1 MYQKSRAWIELDMTN
16 LEKNVAFFRR
26 TLPEGCRLMPAV
38 KANAY
43 GHGAVP
49 VSREL
54 QRLGITDYCVAS
66 AEEGKELREA
76 GIGGTILVLGYTHP
90 REFGVL
96 EAYHL
101 TQTVVDMAY
110 AKSLKDC
117 GKELDVHV
125 GIDTGMH
132 RLGIPWEQAKE
143 ITELQQANG
152 IHITGVFSH
161 LCMADGRGAAEE
173 EVTRQQIARFDAA
186 VNELRAAGMRKISTH
201 LQSSYG
207 VLNYPECR
215 YDLAR
220 IGIALYGVKSRGE
233 DVSRVPAEVFPV
245 LSLKSRIACIQ
256 PVPAGEGAG
265 YGHAFSAERDSRIAV
280 LSIGYADG
288 IPRNLAGKGY
298 VLIGGKRAYVVGRVC
313 MDQMLVDVTDLPEA
327 EPESEAVLIGTSG
340 GAEITAEMYAEWGNT
355 IANEIVSRLG
365 TRLERIVC
373 NRT

>member
-1 MYQKSRAWIELDMTN
+1 MYQKSRAWIELDMEN
-16 LEKNVAFFRR
+16 LGKNVAFFRR

-49 VSREL
+49 IGREL

-90 REFGVL
+90 REFEML
-96 EAYHL
+96 EAYQL

-110 AKSLKDC
+110 AKSLMDC
-117 GKELDVHV
+117 EKKLDVHV

-132 RLGIPWEQAKE
+132 RLGISWERVKE
-143 ITELQQANG
+143 IAGLPKKSG
-152 IHITGVFSH
+152 IRITGAFSH
-161 LCMADGRGAAEE
+161 LCMADGRGAEAEK
-173 EVTRQQIARFDAA
+173 VTRQQIARFDTA
-186 VNELRAAGMRKISTH
+186 VNSLRDAGIREISTH

-220 IGIALYGVKSRGE
+220 TGIALYGVKSRGE
-233 DVSRVPAEVFPV
+233 DISRVAAEVFPV

-256 PVPAGEGAG
+256 TVPAGEGAG
-265 YGHAFSAERDSRIAV
+265 YGHAFLAERDSRLAV

-288 IPRNLAGKGY
+288 IPRNLAEKGY
-298 VLIGGKRAYVVGRVC
+298 VLIGGKRASVVGRVC
-313 MDQMLVDVTDLPEA
+313 MDQMLVDITDIPKA
-327 EPESEAVLIGTSG
+327 VPGSEAVLIGNSG
-340 GAEITAEMYAEWGNT
+340 EEEITAEMYAEWGNT

-365 TRLERIVC
+365 ARLERVVC
-373 NRT
+373 K

>member
-1 MYQKSRAWIELDMTN
+1 MYQKSRAWIELDMEN
-16 LEKNVAFFRR
+16 LGKNVAFFRR

-49 VSREL
+49 IGREL

-90 REFGVL
+90 RDFEAL
-96 EAYHL
+96 ETHHL

-110 AKSLKDC
+110 AKSLMDC
-117 GKELDVHV
+117 GRELDVHV

-132 RLGIPWEQAKE
+132 RLGISWERAKE
-143 ITELQQANG
+143 IAGLPKKNG
-152 IHITGVFSH
+152 IRITGVFSH
-161 LCMADGRGAAEE
+161 LCMADGRGAEAEK
-173 EVTRQQIARFDAA
+173 VTRQQIARFDTAM
-186 VNELRAAGMRKISTH
+186 NSLRDAGIREISTH

-220 IGIALYGVKSRGE
+220 TGIALYGVKSRGK
-233 DVSRVPAEVFPV
+233 DVSRVVAEVFPV

-256 PVPAGEGAG
+256 RVPAGEGA
-265 YGHAFSAERDSRIAV
+265 D
-280 LSIGYADG
+280 
-288 IPRNLAGKGY
+288 
-298 VLIGGKRAYVVGRVC
+298 
-313 MDQMLVDVTDLPEA
+313 M
-327 EPESEAVLIGTSG
+327 
-340 GAEITAEMYAEWGNT
+340 
-355 IANEIVSRLG
+355 G
-365 TRLERIVC
+365 TRFWRSETAGLRFSPSDMRMGFREILREKATC
-373 NRT
+373 